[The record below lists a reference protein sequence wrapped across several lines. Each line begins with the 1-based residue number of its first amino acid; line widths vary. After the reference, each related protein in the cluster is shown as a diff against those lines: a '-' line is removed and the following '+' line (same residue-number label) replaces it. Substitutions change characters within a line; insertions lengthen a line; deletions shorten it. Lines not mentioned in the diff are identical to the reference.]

1 MTSNLLPRTMP
12 RDEAADEDVPTR
24 TQIVWR
30 AKFLV
35 VGVAVLIAAATFG
48 ISRSVPG
55 TFSASAD
62 VLIAAKSITASVD
75 SVSGSN
81 SLAAQYAQL
90 AGTAGVLTSA
100 AARTQEPIG
109 ALTDA
114 TRASTLANT
123 NIVRITVTAGSAG
136 DAEKRAAAVSAAL
149 VEVGQKLA
157 DSGSPADPNQL
168 KALDKMIADG
178 RAEAARLSVVARRAE
193 PESAAASA
201 ANTSLNN
208 AQEQVSAL
216 TLKRIDLVIQNRRD
230 DASRGARLSSLTSAP
245 RAAQTE
251 PKPLLYSLI
260 GLVAG
265 LFVMVELAVLNERR
279 RTPRR
284 RGPRRPTFPG

>member
-1 MTSNLLPRTMP
+1 MA
-12 RDEAADEDVPTR
+12 RDEISDEDVRTR
-24 TQIVWR
+24 TQIVW
-30 AKFLV
+30 ASKFLI
-35 VGVAVLIAAATFG
+35 VGVAVLIAAATFA
-48 ISRSVPG
+48 ISRTVPG
-55 TFSASAD
+55 TYSASSD
-62 VLIAAKSITASVD
+62 VLVAAKSITASVD
-75 SVSGSN
+75 SVTGSN

-100 AARTQEPIG
+100 AARAQEPIG

-123 NIVRITVTAGSAG
+123 NIVRITVTAGSPG
-136 DAEKRAAAVSAAL
+136 DAEKRASAVSAAL

-157 DSGSPADPNQL
+157 DRGNPADPNQL

-178 RAEAARLSVVARRAE
+178 RAEAGRLSSAVRRAR
-193 PESAAASA
+193 PESAAAA
-201 ANTSLNN
+201 AATTSLNN

-216 TLKRIDLVIQNRRD
+216 TLKRIDVVIQARREA
-230 DASRGARLSSLTSAP
+230 ASQGATLSSLTPAP
-245 RAAQTE
+245 RAGQTA

-265 LFVMVELAVLNERR
+265 LFVMVEFAVLNERR

-284 RGPRRPTFPG
+284 RGPRRPTFTG